1 MQDSYLGLDRLK
13 SSSTHWSGSA
23 LDGAH
28 ARRSYARA
36 WNFQHMSY
44 THPRIPRRQLAWALT
59 AGLLLMPACAVA
71 GTGYPGFQPT
81 VTDSTAVFPVP
92 AVALPGYLSPL
103 RDPTFGTWIV
113 RIAGDPG
120 KRVGTLNT
128 PWSPIARHVYS
139 KQQPWNAN
147 ETLLSLENRGGTLT
161 PLLLDGQSYLP
172 VRGPCA
178 NYARWDYRWHP
189 SPEHANEQ
197 VNVNRLGTELMWFDV
212 TQCVKTRTWALP
224 IVAAYGIGSG
234 EGNVSLD
241 GRYVVVASAS
251 QMVVVDMDPQAP
263 DAPAYPFRRMGPVY
277 TFEPC
282 SLDVAQPNLC
292 TIDNVSISPSGHYID
307 VKFQGVALAG
317 TLGCDTLCD
326 MHRIFEVDSS
336 LAIRPHAM
344 ADNSLRCSSFSVR
357 PNGWTFPLKH
367 ADMALDPFDNN
378 EDVIIGGRACP
389 GSNIGHV
396 VKVRLRDGR
405 VTALTSSVNEPAYS
419 HGSARN
425 LTRPGWFYVTYSRDP
440 VYAGRKYFG
449 EVVAVKLDGS
459 GSVQRFA
466 HFHSTQSR
474 YDSEAQAV
482 PSPDGRRLLM
492 ASDWSDYCLAPC
504 GSVLTAQDYVVDARD
519 TGPLDVT
526 PDVAALGLALMPQ
539 HPNPSTNGIVV
550 RFALPSAEAAT
561 LELFD
566 LLGRRL
572 RSREV
577 GSLGSGEHTLDF
589 GPGVALHPGVYFVTL
604 RSGSQKLSTRA
615 VVVH

>member
-1 MQDSYLGLDRLK
+1 MLPARPNPTRLCLAVRMAAGAL
-13 SSSTHWSGSA
+13 SVFAATSA
-23 LDGAH
+23 
-28 ARRSYARA
+28 
-36 WNFQHMSY
+36 
-44 THPRIPRRQLAWALT
+44 T
-59 AGLLLMPACAVA
+59 AA
-71 GTGYPGFQPT
+71 TSYPGFLPM
-81 VTDSTAVFPVP
+81 VTDSQAVFAIPD
-92 AVALPGYLSPL
+92 VALPLYLSPF
-103 RDPTFGTWIV
+103 RDPTFGTWIL

-139 KQQPWNAN
+139 KQQPWNASGA
-147 ETLLSLENRGGTLT
+147 LLSIENRGGTLS
-161 PLLLDGQSYLP
+161 PLLLDGENYLP
-172 VRGPCA
+172 IRSPCT

-189 SPEHANEQ
+189 SPAHANEQ
-197 VNVNRLGTELMWFDV
+197 VNVNSAGTELMWFDV
-212 TQCVKTRTWALP
+212 AQCVKTRSWALP
-224 IVAAYGIGSG
+224 LVANYGIGSG
-234 EGNVSLD
+234 EGNVSAT

-251 QMVVVDMDPQAP
+251 QMVVVDMDPQPPAAP
-263 DAPAYPFRRMGPVY
+263 SYPFRRVGPVY

-292 TIDNVSISPSGHYID
+292 TIDNVSISPSGRYID

-336 LAIRPHAM
+336 LAIRPHPM
-344 ADNSLRCSSFSVR
+344 ADASLRCGSFATR
-357 PNGWTFPLKH
+357 PNGWIFPLKH

-396 VKVRLRDGR
+396 VKVRLRDGL
-405 VTALTSSVNEPAYS
+405 VTPLTSSVNEPAYA

-425 LTRPGWFYVTYSRDP
+425 VTRPGWFYVTYSRDP

-459 GSVQRFA
+459 GAVQRFA

-474 YDSEAQAV
+474 YDAEAQAV
-482 PSPDGRRLLM
+482 PSPDGRRVLL
-492 ASDWSDYCLAPC
+492 ASDWSDHCAFPC
-504 GSVLTAQDYVVDARD
+504 GSVLTGQAYIVDARES
-519 TGPLDVT
+519 GPLDVPPGAT
-526 PDVAALGLALMPQ
+526 TLGLALRPQ
-539 HPNPSTNGIVV
+539 YPNPSTRGLVV
-550 RFALPSAEAAT
+550 SFALPTGESAT

-572 RSREV
+572 RSRDV
-577 GSLGSGEHTLDF
+577 GGLGAGEHTLEL
-589 GPGVALHPGVYFVTL
+589 GSSPALNPGVYFVTL

-615 VVVH
+615 VLVR